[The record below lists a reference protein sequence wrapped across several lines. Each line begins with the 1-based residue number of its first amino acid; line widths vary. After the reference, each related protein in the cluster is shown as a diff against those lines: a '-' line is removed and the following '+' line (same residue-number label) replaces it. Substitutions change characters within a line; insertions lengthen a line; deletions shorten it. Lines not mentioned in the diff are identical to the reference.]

1 VSVKEESLGGGEP
14 LDTKILQ
21 LAGTIKEQGLAS
33 LVIPLL
39 DVLQVWGF
47 VGSQLLWMA
56 APLIGGTS
64 TTMLA
69 EIMEEPG
76 ALQRLQHYLLEG
88 EPQP

>member
-1 VSVKEESLGGGEP
+1 MSVKEESLGGGEP
-14 LDTKILQ
+14 LDAKILQ
-21 LAGTIKEQGLAS
+21 LADTIKEQGLAS

-76 ALQRLQHYLLEG
+76 ALQRLQQYLLEG